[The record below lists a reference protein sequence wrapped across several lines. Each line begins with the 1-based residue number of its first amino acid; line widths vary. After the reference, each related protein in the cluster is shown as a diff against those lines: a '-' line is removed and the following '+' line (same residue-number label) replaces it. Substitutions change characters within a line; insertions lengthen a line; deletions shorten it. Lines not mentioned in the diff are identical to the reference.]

1 MGQDVGKVMREEGS
15 IHNLILLGSE
25 KEGILFRRAAFPL
38 TWCTILDFPR
48 RFLPWG
54 GQFLFYLP

>member
-25 KEGILFRRAAFPL
+25 KEGILFRRAAL
-38 TWCTILDFPR
+38 GRTILI
-48 RFLPWG
+48 LPPLGRTNIIWS
-54 GQFLFYLP
+54 